1 MVVAVAAVVPV
12 AARVVMVAG
21 ATGLVGREVLAALS
35 AAENIRA
42 IHVVGRRAPDSSDAR
57 MRFHPVDFGQPMQ
70 LQQLPSV
77 DEVYIALG
85 TTIKVA
91 GSQAAFRAVDHDAV
105 VALARQAR
113 QQGAKRLAV
122 VSAMGAD
129 ASSRIFY
136 NRVKGETEDALRAL
150 GFDTLVIARP
160 SMIDGDRA
168 SLNQPGRPGEGL
180 GLALMRRINS
190 SQLPRHR
197 RARYCA
203 GHGTG
208 HAKRQAWSAGIA
220 VGPDAG
226 LRPTHRRS
234 CQGAAARHRL
244 PQAQCPTWKSL
255 RPVRSWPRSSHKG
268 RDANATG
275 TPDFPS
281 TGLRFRS
288 NTDVPGMYRR
298 ATPVRRWVEWLTRAP
313 WIM

>member
-168 SLNQPGRPGEGL
+168 SLNQSGRPGEGL
-180 GLALMRRINS
+180 GLALMRRIKPLIPANY
-190 SQLPRHR
+190 
-197 RARYCA
+197 RA
-203 GHGTG
+203 
-208 HAKRQAWSAGIA
+208 I
-220 VGPDAG
+220 
-226 LRPTHRRS
+226 
-234 CQGAAARHRL
+234 AARDIA
-244 PQAQCPTWKSL
+244 QAMVQAMQSAKP
-255 RPVRSWPRSSHKG
+255 
-268 RDANATG
+268 G
-275 TPDFPS
+275 TQVLLS
-281 TGLRFRS
+281 GQ
-288 NTDVPGMYRR
+288 MQ
-298 ATPVRRWVEWLTRAP
+298 A
-313 WIM
+313 

>member
-1 MVVAVAAVVPV
+1 
-12 AARVVMVAG
+12 
-21 ATGLVGREVLAALS
+21 
-35 AAENIRA
+35 
-42 IHVVGRRAPDSSDAR
+42 

-180 GLALMRRINS
+180 GLALMRRIKPLIPANY
-190 SQLPRHR
+190 
-197 RARYCA
+197 RA
-203 GHGTG
+203 
-208 HAKRQAWSAGIA
+208 I
-220 VGPDAG
+220 
-226 LRPTHRRS
+226 
-234 CQGAAARHRL
+234 AARDIA
-244 PQAQCPTWKSL
+244 QAMVQAMQSAKP
-255 RPVRSWPRSSHKG
+255 
-268 RDANATG
+268 G
-275 TPDFPS
+275 TQVLLS
-281 TGLRFRS
+281 GQ
-288 NTDVPGMYRR
+288 MQ
-298 ATPVRRWVEWLTRAP
+298 A
-313 WIM
+313 